1 MAGFFSKLFK
11 KGKAIDDDFYDEVE
25 ETLFMGDM
33 GAAATEELV
42 ENLKTHVLFKT
53 VKTQEDAKQHVMNKI
68 KEIMT
73 VPEGA
78 YDFENEN
85 SVVILIGVNG
95 VGKTTSVGKL
105 AKLYSDR
112 GKKVIMA
119 GADTFRAAAAEQL
132 KIWSDR
138 TGCYMVYGKEGA
150 DPGSVIYDATAAA
163 KARGADILLCDTA
176 GRLHNKKNLMSEL
189 GKIDKILAGE
199 YGDARRENLIVLD
212 ATTGQNALEQA
223 RQFKEVMKV
232 DGIILT
238 KMDGTAKGGI
248 AVAIAKEMGVPVL
261 YMGYGE
267 KAEDLRKFDVDAY
280 VESMFEEDREE

>member
-11 KGKAIDDDFYDEVE
+11 KGKAIDDDFYEEME

-33 GAAATEELV
+33 GAQVTEELV
-42 ENLKTHVLFKT
+42 ENLELNVRFKT
-53 VKTQEDAKQHVMNKI
+53 VKNQEEAKVHVMNKI
-68 KEIMT
+68 KEIMAL
-73 VPEGA
+73 PAGA
-78 YDFENEN
+78 YDFEEQN
-85 SVVILIGVNG
+85 SVVLLIGVNG

-105 AKLYSDR
+105 AKRYSDR

-132 KIWSDR
+132 KIWSER
-138 TGCYMVYGKEGA
+138 TGCYMVSGKDGQ

-176 GRLHNKKNLMSEL
+176 GRLHNKKNLMNEL
-189 GKIDKILAGE
+189 SKIDKILAGE
-199 YGDARRENLIVLD
+199 YGEARRENLIVLD

-223 RQFKEVMKV
+223 RQFKDVMKV

-248 AVAIAKEMGVPVL
+248 AAAITKELGVPVL

-267 KAEDLRKFDVDAY
+267 KAEDLRRFDADAF
-280 VESMFEEDREE
+280 VEGLFAED

>member
-11 KGKAIDDDFYDEVE
+11 SGKAIDEDFYDEVE

-33 GAAATEELV
+33 GASATEELV

-73 VPEGA
+73 VPEDA
-78 YDFENEN
+78 YAFENEK
-85 SVVILIGVNG
+85 SVVLLIGVNG

-105 AKLYSDR
+105 AKMYCDR

-138 TGCYMVYGKEGA
+138 TGCYMVSGNEGA

-163 KARGADILLCDTA
+163 KARGADLLLCDTA
-176 GRLHNKKNLMSEL
+176 GRLHNKKNLMNEL

-248 AVAIAKEMGVPVL
+248 AVAISKEMGVPVL

-267 KAEDLRKFDVDAY
+267 KAEDLRKFNVDDY
-280 VESMFEEDREE
+280 VEGLFAEE

>member
-1 MAGFFSKLFK
+1 MAGFFSRLFK
-11 KGKAIDDDFYDEVE
+11 SDKAINEDFYDEVE

-33 GAAATEELV
+33 GASATEELV
-42 ENLKTHVLFKT
+42 ESLRTNVTFKN
-53 VKTQEDAKQHVMNKI
+53 VKTQEEAKQFVIDKI

-73 VPEGA
+73 VPEDA
-78 YDFENEN
+78 YDFENKN
-85 SVVILIGVNG
+85 SVVLLIGVNG

-105 AKLYSDR
+105 AKLYTER

-132 KIWSDR
+132 KIWSER
-138 TGCYMVYGKEGA
+138 TGVYMVSGKEGA
-150 DPGSVIYDATAAA
+150 DPGSVVFDAARAA
-163 KARGADILLCDTA
+163 KARGADLLLCDTA

-199 YGDARRENLIVLD
+199 YAEAGRENLIVLD
-212 ATTGQNALEQA
+212 ATTGQNALAQA

-267 KAEDLRKFDVDAY
+267 QASDLRKFDADAY
-280 VESMFEEDREE
+280 AQGLFAED

>member
-1 MAGFFSKLFK
+1 MAGFFAKLFK
-11 KGKAIDDDFYDEVE
+11 NGEAIDDDFYDEVE

-42 ENLKTHVLFKT
+42 ENLKLHVTFKT
-53 VKTQEDAKQHVMNKI
+53 VKTQDDAKEHVMNKI

-73 VPEGA
+73 VPEDA
-78 YDFENEN
+78 YDFENET
-85 SVVILIGVNG
+85 SVVLLIGVNG

-105 AKLYSDR
+105 AKMYSDR

-132 KIWSDR
+132 KIWADR
-138 TGCYMVYGKEGA
+138 TGCYMVCGKEGA

-232 DGIILT
+232 DGIVLT

-248 AVAIAKEMGVPVL
+248 AVAISKEMQVPVL

-280 VESMFEEDREE
+280 VEGLFAED

>member
-11 KGKAIDDDFYDEVE
+11 HGKAIDEDFYDEVE
-25 ETLFMGDM
+25 ETLYMGDM
-33 GAAATEELV
+33 GASATEELV

-53 VKTQEDAKQHVMNKI
+53 VKTQEDAKAHVMDKI
-68 KEIMT
+68 KEIMA

-78 YDFENEN
+78 YDFEEQN

-105 AKLYSDR
+105 AKMYSDR

-267 KAEDLRKFDVDAY
+267 KAEDLRRFDVDAY
-280 VESMFEEDREE
+280 VESMFAED